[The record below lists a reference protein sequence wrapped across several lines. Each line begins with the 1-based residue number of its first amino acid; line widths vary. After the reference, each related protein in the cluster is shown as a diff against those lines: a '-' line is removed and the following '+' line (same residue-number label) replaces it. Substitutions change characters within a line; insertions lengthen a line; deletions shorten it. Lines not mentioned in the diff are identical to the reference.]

1 MEEKLTKRDFEK
13 ELKAIVVSCIGVK
26 EATAKK
32 KASAIFRKYEE
43 LISWSKSDR
52 EYYRTQYFR
61 ERDISNALR
70 TGRVRY
76 EAGNVNGLISIRDI
90 EQLEVREKDVLLTTK
105 AGREISLSKDFEFLR
120 EVF

>member
-1 MEEKLTKRDFEK
+1 MEEELTKRDFEK
-13 ELKAIVVSCIGVK
+13 ELKVIVVSCIGVK
-26 EATAKK
+26 EDTDKK

-43 LISWSKSDR
+43 LISWSKSDG

-70 TGRVRY
+70 TGRVHY
-76 EAGNVNGLISIRDI
+76 KTGDIKGVLLIKDI
-90 EQLEVREKDVLLTTK
+90 EQVEVWEKDVLLTTK
-105 AGREISLSKDFEFLR
+105 AGREISWGTECESLR

>member
-1 MEEKLTKRDFEK
+1 MEEELTKRDFEK

-26 EATAKK
+26 EDTAKK

-43 LISWSKSDR
+43 LISWSKSDG

-70 TGRVRY
+70 TGRVHY
-76 EAGNVNGLISIRDI
+76 KTGDIKGVLLIKDI
-90 EQLEVREKDVLLTTK
+90 EQVEVREKDVLLTTK
-105 AGREISLSKDFEFLR
+105 AGREISLGKDFEYLR
-120 EVF
+120 DVF

>member
-1 MEEKLTKRDFEK
+1 MEEELTKRDFEK

-26 EATAKK
+26 EDTAKK

-43 LISWSKSDR
+43 LISWSKSDG

-70 TGRVRY
+70 TGRVHY
-76 EAGNVNGLISIRDI
+76 KTGDIKGVLLIKDI
-90 EQLEVREKDVLLTTK
+90 EQVEVREKDVLLTTK
-105 AGREISLSKDFEFLR
+105 AGREISLGKDFEYLR